1 MHGETK
7 EKGRF
12 MTKELIEVAKD
23 EEQLEL
29 SDALRPPMV
38 VNKNCTM

>member
-12 MTKELIEVAKD
+12 MTKELIEVGELAK
-23 EEQLEL
+23 E
-29 SDALRPPMV
+29 S
-38 VNKNCTM
+38 NWS